1 MRTGGARDGR
11 GSSSTPSHFILQKP
25 EISIESYK
33 PVGLK
38 KLYFSYRNQ
47 S

>member
-1 MRTGGARDGR
+1 MGR
-11 GSSSTPSHFILQKP
+11 GRSSNTPSHFILQKP
-25 EISIESYK
+25 EEIRIESHE

-38 KLYFSYRNQ
+38 KLYFSYSNQ